1 MELYPKTKGANG
13 FSNGCG
19 MTAPVNKK
27 KGKCI
32 RGKDTE
38 QRNGYGLQ
46 AKGSIK
52 KYSNNLRWIAKR
64 NTRYYKVVYLIF
76 PKGYNN
82 KNCTAQNKW
91 IKKEQIL
98 PFIKLLIQMG

>member
-46 AKGSIK
+46 GVNAITQNCEKASPKIKKGSIK
-52 KYSNNLRWIAKR
+52 GVL
-64 NTRYYKVVYLIF
+64 
-76 PKGYNN
+76 
-82 KNCTAQNKW
+82 
-91 IKKEQIL
+91 
-98 PFIKLLIQMG
+98 